1 MQFFQNRIKKKAE
14 IRETHFPS
22 QFGFVR
28 FVGLQVITQLRSSRN
43 QPPEASASVLME
55 ELISIKKSGR
65 DLCYFFGIVYRSA
78 APTRPI
84 HVDAVCPFSA
94 RILPIDIDASMLSL
108 RYPAEENM
116 NGDAADT
123 LKALLPL
130 IRRKDDRDWSNFS
143 DSTSMRT

>member
-28 FVGLQVITQLRSSRN
+28 SVGLQVITQLRSSRN

-65 DLCYFFGIVYRSA
+65 DLCYFFGIGGSQCS
-78 APTRPI
+78 PK
-84 HVDAVCPFSA
+84 
-94 RILPIDIDASMLSL
+94 LSL
-108 RYPAEENM
+108 VLPEASIQHRCCASASDGLLSGLERYLSVERF
-116 NGDAADT
+116 
-123 LKALLPL
+123 K
-130 IRRKDDRDWSNFS
+130 KS
-143 DSTSMRT
+143 DKWLGKSSPS